1 LSYLLVLKPFLG
13 FFFSIFHKSRIWD
26 RQNSEVKRWG
36 IEGQRREGKDRC
48 GEEER
53 RCEGVNRKKWRGEEK
68 RQKKQNCE
76 CI

>member
-1 LSYLLVLKPFLG
+1 
-13 FFFSIFHKSRIWD
+13 
-26 RQNSEVKRWG
+26 VKRWG